1 MQDRP
6 TAAELLGDVAA
17 FLEELVPQL
26 SGPVQHQARVAA
38 NLTRIVE
45 REVALGP
52 AADEREHAA
61 LRELLGHDGSLAD
74 LNAEL
79 VERLGRNELHAEAL
93 PVLLD
98 ITRDKLA
105 VNKPGYA
112 R

>member
-6 TAAELLGDVAA
+6 TAAELIGDVAGL
-17 FLEELVPQL
+17 LEELVPTL
-26 SGPVQHQARVAA
+26 SGPVQHQVRVAA
-38 NLTRIVE
+38 NLSRIVE
-45 REVALGP
+45 RELALGP
-52 AADEREHAA
+52 GNDEREYAA
-61 LRELLGHDGSLAD
+61 LRNLLGHDGTIAE

-79 VERLGRNELHAEAL
+79 VERLRNNELRAEAL

-112 R
+112 S

>member
-6 TAAELLGDVAA
+6 TAAELLGEVAQ
-17 FLEELVPQL
+17 FLEELVPNL

-45 REVALGP
+45 REVALAPG
-52 AADEREHAA
+52 AIEREREA
-61 LRELLGHDGSLAD
+61 LRGLLGHDGTVEE

-79 VERLGRNELHAEAL
+79 TERVRNNELHAEAL

-105 VNKPGYA
+105 INKPGHA
-112 R
+112 S

>member
-6 TAAELLGDVAA
+6 TAAELLNEVAS
-17 FLEELVPQL
+17 FLEELVPTL
-26 SGPVQHQARVAA
+26 NGPVQHQARVAA

-52 AADEREHAA
+52 AAEVREIAA
-61 LRELLGHDGSLAD
+61 LSALLGHDGDLVS

-79 VERLGRNELHAEAL
+79 ATRLAKNELHRESL
-93 PVLLD
+93 PVLLEL
-98 ITRDKLA
+98 TRDKLA
-105 VNKPGYA
+105 INKPGHV